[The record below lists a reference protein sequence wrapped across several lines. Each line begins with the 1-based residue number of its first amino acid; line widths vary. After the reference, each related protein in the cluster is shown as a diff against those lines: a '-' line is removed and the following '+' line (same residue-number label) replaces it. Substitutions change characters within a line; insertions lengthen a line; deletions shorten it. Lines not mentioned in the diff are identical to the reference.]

1 MADNTKIA
9 QQIKDL
15 IKILGSEG
23 KDFMA
28 TLNRL
33 TNDVNAGV
41 GEYNN
46 LLDSAQNKLREINND
61 LQTTYDSWGS
71 VLREITK
78 ADTVLSNTKRGF
90 REFLNISNQLLYSQE
105 NITKTSEKEIQN
117 LQKRSEKSKI
127 LLKQQRDQLE
137 TQLVLSKEEAATLKN
152 LQGVLLENVGEVEKT
167 NQALKSQ
174 LLDLKAINATTGLT
188 GAILKGIGNIPGL
201 SKIGNMLKVD
211 DAVDSMREYAAEQ
224 LNLERNTDKYQKD
237 LKEINDDLEL
247 AKVGKDI
254 DKQVE
259 LIKKREG
266 LEQKARSDSLNFVT
280 KFSTALVG
288 VDKLIGG
295 FSRAL
300 FDPLTIFTA
309 LAKQAGKI
317 DEELVGFQKNL
328 MLSRSEAITL
338 RKELKQAAF
347 ATNSNLINTS
357 DLVKAQSNLNEL
369 IGVQGKINADNL
381 VTQTQLTKL
390 VGIEATQAAKLQF
403 FAEATGEDFDQQYTN
418 QLKTTQEV
426 SKQFGVQ
433 INQKKVL
440 EEVGKQGAYALAQ
453 FRGSVP
459 ALTEAVAQAT
469 ALGTSLDAV
478 NQVASSLLNFEDSIS
493 KELEAE
499 LLIGREINLE
509 RARYFALT
517 NDITGLMNELNKEMG
532 TFSDFQD
539 LNVIQQQ
546 ALAESLGMNVGQ
558 LSEMLLKQEY
568 LNEQGEII
576 KDVTD
581 EELRNRLESLSTQTK
596 FNLAIEKMQGLIGDL
611 VQGPLGT
618 FMDIMGAILENSIAL
633 GAVLG
638 VIATV
643 QIVKMVSGF
652 AQAAIGLRAMAAA
665 SKNTAIANAAAFALT
680 NPFGAIAGLAVAA
693 LVVGSVGGLIAGA
706 IGNDTPGAQFG
717 GKVMKGGKVRV
728 GEAGT
733 EILQLPEGAKIEP
746 LNVAE
751 RGDLRSTTAI
761 PGIPLELSSI
771 LAEFQ
776 KLNKVITQIPN
787 SISKIKMVTDMQH
800 LEIARMTAG
809 SQLQ

>member
-1 MADNTKIA
+1 MPDTTKIA
-9 QQIKDL
+9 NEIKD
-15 IKILGSEG
+15 ILKALGPEG
-23 KDFMA
+23 RDYQGVLNSLDQTNAQVGAYNQLLKDVQK
-28 TLNRL
+28 T
-33 TNDVNAGV
+33 
-41 GEYNN
+41 
-46 LLDSAQNKLREINND
+46 LRELNND
-61 LQTTYDSWGS
+61 LESTYTSWTS
-71 VLREITK
+71 ILREVTK
-78 ADTVLSNTKRGF
+78 TDTVLSNTRRGF
-90 REFLNISNQLLYSQE
+90 REFQNISNQLLYSQE

-117 LQKRSEKSKI
+117 LQKRSDKSKI
-127 LLKQQRDQLE
+127 LLEQQKKQLE
-137 TQLVLSKEEAATLKN
+137 TQVKLSKEEKATLEN
-152 LQGVLLENVGEVEKT
+152 LKGVLEPITGEVRKT

-224 LNLERNTDKYQKD
+224 LEIEKNTDEHQKK
-237 LKEINDDLEL
+237 LATINRLLENESLSEDTRNKLIEKREDLEQ
-247 AKVGKDI
+247 D
-254 DKQVE
+254 
-259 LIKKREG
+259 
-266 LEQKARSDSLNFVT
+266 ARNKSLNFVT
-280 KFSTALVG
+280 KLNTALVG
-288 VDKLIGG
+288 VSKLIGG
-295 FSRAL
+295 FGKAL
-300 FDPLTIFTA
+300 VDPLTIFTA

-328 MLSRSEAITL
+328 MLSRSEAIVL
-338 RKELKQAAF
+338 RMELSQAAF

-357 DLVKAQSNLNEL
+357 DLVKAQSNLNGL
-369 IGVQGKINADNL
+369 LGVQGKINEDNL
-381 VTQTQLTKL
+381 VTQTRLTKL
-390 VGIEATQAAKLQF
+390 VGIGATEAAKLQF
-403 FAEATGEDFDQQYTN
+403 FAEATGEDFDQQYTA
-418 QLKTTQEV
+418 QLRTTQEV

-433 INQKKVL
+433 INHSKVL
-440 EEVGKQGAYALAQ
+440 EEVGKQGAFALAQ

-459 ALTEAVAQAT
+459 ALTEAVAKAT
-469 ALGTSLDAV
+469 ALGTSLEAV

-517 NDITGLMNELNKEMG
+517 NDINGLMNELNNEMG
-532 TFSDFQD
+532 TFSDFQS

-581 EELRNRLESLSTQTK
+581 EDLRTRLESLSTQTK

-643 QIVKMVSGF
+643 QIAKMVSGF

-665 SKNTAIANAAAFALT
+665 SKGTAIANAAAYAIA
-680 NPFGAIAGLAVAA
+680 NPFKALAGLAVAGIA
-693 LVVGSVGGLIAGA
+693 IGGITGLIAGA
-706 IGNDTPGAQFG
+706 IGNDAPGAQFG
-717 GKVMKGGKVRV
+717 GEVMEKGFVEV
-728 GEAGT
+728 GEAGK
-733 EILQLPEGAKIEP
+733 ELGYFPEGAKIKP

-751 RGDLRSTTAI
+751 RGDLRATAAQVA
-761 PGIPLELSSI
+761 PLDLAPM
-771 LAEFQ
+771 LAEL
-776 KLNKVITQIPN
+776 KSLREGLNQIPKAM
-787 SISKIKMVTDMQH
+787 SSMKMVLDTNR
-800 LEIARMTAG
+800 LEAGRMINGA
-809 SQLQ
+809 QLQ